1 MVLNEQ
7 SMTKTDLNPKELTP
21 LYKLKLLRS
30 RAKNGLLLLTFQ
42 NILMRLGFDIDPFV
56 VTQEKL
62 DYCKKPNL
70 KENANLYSFR
80 TLSAKE
86 IENHYLLIGMDSCA
100 LEVLLTSNHTA
111 FGLFYQNQL
120 AAYMMARFE
129 NYEFKSKGF
138 WLEEDE
144 AYMCGAYTYHD
155 FRGKGLAP
163 YLRFKCYEVLSEQG
177 ISKFVSITQYFNRP
191 SLKYKAKLNAKYKN
205 IYLYLEFF
213 HKFNWLFKLKNYTI
227 TE

>member
-1 MVLNEQ
+1 M
-7 SMTKTDLNPKELTP
+7 KDDLNLKELTP
-21 LYKLKLLRS
+21 FYKLKLLRS

-42 NILMRLGFDIDPFV
+42 NMLMRLGIDIDPFV
-56 VTQEKL
+56 VTQEKI

-70 KENANLYSFR
+70 KENADLYSFR

-86 IENHYLLIGMDSCA
+86 IENHYLLIGMDPCA
-100 LEVLLTSNHTA
+100 LGALLTSNHIA
-111 FGLFYQNQL
+111 FGLFYKDQL
-120 AAYMMARFE
+120 AAYMMARFQ

-138 WLEEDE
+138 SLEEDE
-144 AYMCGAYTYHD
+144 VYMCGAYTYDD

-177 ISKFVSITQYFNRP
+177 FSKFLSITQYFNRS
-191 SLKYKAKLNAKYKN
+191 SLKYKAKLNAKYKT

-227 TE
+227 PE